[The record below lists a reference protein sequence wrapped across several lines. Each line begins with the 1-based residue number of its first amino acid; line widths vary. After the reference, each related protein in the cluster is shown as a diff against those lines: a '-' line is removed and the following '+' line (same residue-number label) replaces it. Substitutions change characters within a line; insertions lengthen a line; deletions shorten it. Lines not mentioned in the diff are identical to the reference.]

1 MKVTSLKGGGEEYVL
16 VRGLIPRFLSP
27 NGSHSSKSYGK
38 KRKFSQDYKVNFII
52 RVSNSKSFSQ
62 FQFQFQSPFLVYE
75 VQRHQEV
82 PNTVL
87 TKRLNKVIMLHTKI
101 LITYQCKTKN
111 LKFSTSN
118 MGLNII
124 RILLIKKETQVI
136 QKDNKSQCTIRVAQ
150 FL

>member
-16 VRGLIPRFLSP
+16 ISGLIPRFLSP
-27 NGSHSSKSYGK
+27 NGSHSSKGYGK

-52 RVSNSKSFSQ
+52 TVSNSKRFS
-62 FQFQFQSPFLVYE
+62 QFQSPFLVYE

-124 RILLIKKETQVI
+124 RILLIKKETQI
-136 QKDNKSQCTIRVAQ
+136 ISKDNKSQCTIRIAQ